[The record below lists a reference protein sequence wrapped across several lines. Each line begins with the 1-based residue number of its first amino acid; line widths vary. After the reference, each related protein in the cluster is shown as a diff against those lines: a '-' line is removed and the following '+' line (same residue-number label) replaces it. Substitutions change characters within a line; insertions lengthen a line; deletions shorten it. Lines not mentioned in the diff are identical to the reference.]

1 MKLKFSLLAGVA
13 AIAAFA
19 NSNAASKLFVCPTP
33 QNTNLSRADYEALTW
48 VEIKFVGSL
57 GQTGKTTNMLTYD
70 TWGDSVTQKA
80 KGLTD
85 AGSPELEV
93 ARDSNDEGQNILKA
107 AGAVGN
113 NNNYAF
119 KELRADG
126 PVGGTGTIRYNRG
139 LVAGPSYPGGRNED
153 FDLQVFTL
161 GFQQEPLEV
170 AATIGGG
177 VAPAFTAPAA
187 ITGTLEVGE
196 VITVSN
202 GTTTGTATITF
213 AYQWYADGV
222 AVSGANAST
231 FTLTNAQLGKT
242 MSARV
247 AATNSSGSATSYAT
261 ASAVVAP

>member
-1 MKLKFSLLAGVA
+1 MKLKLSLLAAV
-13 AIAAFA
+13 AFA
-19 NSNAASKLFVCPTP
+19 NSNAASKLFVCPIP
-33 QNTNLSRADYEALTW
+33 QNANLSRADYEALTW

-93 ARDSNDEGQNILKA
+93 ARDSTDEGQNILKD

-170 AATIGGG
+170 AATLAGG
-177 VAPAFTAPAA
+177 VAPAFTVAPA
-187 ITGTLEVGE
+187 ITGTPEVGTE
-196 VITVSN
+196 LTVSN
-202 GTTTGTATITF
+202 GTTTGTATITY

-222 AVSGANAST
+222 AVSGANLAT
-231 FTLTNAQLGKT
+231 FTPTNAQIGKT

-247 AATNSSGSATSYAT
+247 TAINSAGSANGYAT